1 MEDDDDDNASTT
13 VVIPEVRKRGKTT
26 DVDDSSG
33 VNRGK
38 TTDEDDSTVVKLYEQ
53 VKL

>member
-26 DVDDSSG
+26 DEDG

-38 TTDEDDSTVVKLYEQ
+38 TTDGDDSTVVKLYEQ